1 MGVGRRGEG
10 PVRHELGP
18 PTNSRTCTPTRTRPL
33 SCPNCFARLS
43 AMKGGFGVPA
53 GGAEANLHTSGFSRP
68 SKVTTARCPRRRLC
82 HGALPPRRPGV
93 GSRPADRRRAALT
106 HSVHGRA
113 ALHQRDCLRHAVVVL
128 YPVESGSDVL
138 QVGGVE
144 ATRELSFSCLLP
156 YLAGRRKKGVKPP
169 AVLSPGSLHPDAQL
183 RTLCRV
189 RSEETL
195 QTNRRERVATI
206 TRRTCTLNNRAPA
219 KRRLK

>member
-10 PVRHELGP
+10 PIRHELGP

-33 SCPNCFARLS
+33 SSPNCFARLS
-43 AMKGGFGVPA
+43 AMKGSFGVPA
-53 GGAEANLHTSGFSRP
+53 GGAEATLHTSGFSRP

-144 ATRELSFSCLLP
+144 ATRESSFSCLLP
-156 YLAGRRKKGVKPP
+156 YFGGAKEERCEAPGRV
-169 AVLSPGSLHPDAQL
+169 
-183 RTLCRV
+183 
-189 RSEETL
+189 
-195 QTNRRERVATI
+195 I
-206 TRRTCTLNNRAPA
+206 TRKLTPQRAVAHPM
-219 KRRLK
+219 